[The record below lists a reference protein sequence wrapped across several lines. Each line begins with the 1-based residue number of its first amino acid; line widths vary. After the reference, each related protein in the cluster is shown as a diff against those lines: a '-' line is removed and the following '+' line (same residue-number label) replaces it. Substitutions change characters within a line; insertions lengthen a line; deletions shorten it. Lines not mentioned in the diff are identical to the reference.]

1 MWAGIAQSVQHI
13 ATGWT
18 VRGGGGGWGETFRTE
33 GRSGPIAG
41 LSLFLS
47 KVKLPARGGWLP
59 TSTYWR
65 G

>member
-18 VRGGGGGWGETFRTE
+18 ARASNSGWGETFRTE
-33 GRSGPIAG
+33 GRSGQVAG
-41 LSLFLS
+41 LSLSLER
-47 KVKLPARGGWLP
+47 KATGAWGWLP
-59 TSTYWR
+59 TSTDCR